1 MDGLWVILFTSIGT
15 VLGTAIVGLM
25 RQKSSRSTATGEE
38 LKTLKQ
44 RLQESDA
51 ALGETKASLDAMRE
65 QSSKYECSA
74 DENREDLRMRNQQ
87 LRLAVEE
94 VREQITRRTAAEQ
107 EAQALRE
114 QLIALSERLR
124 QPAVTDNEQTGSG
137 VLESTAAV
145 STLKEELEGEKR
157 LAPQLAEQI
166 TRPSEELPEQKRS
179 VEEVTHD
186 RVTLEQPADERE
198 RIKEIEESRSS
209 VSSLK
214 EELERERRL
223 SHEFTER
230 ITCLAEE
237 LVEQK
242 KTTEEATRQLVAAGE
257 RIQNLTDEIGGL
269 RASYSDLE
277 ARLQAEIQSAARRE
291 ELLTTARRKV
301 LLFFDELCAQLS
313 NDNHV
318 ASVHEDAQCSAVPS
332 RDGASNGDAVVHIVG
347 LPEHT
352 PPSDGKGV
360 ATLNGRSD

>member
-1 MDGLWVILFTSIGT
+1 MESHNRTMMDGMWVILFTSIGT

-25 RQKSSRSTATGEE
+25 RQRSSRSTATDEE
-38 LKTLKQ
+38 LKKLQQ
-44 RLQESDA
+44 RLQKSDE
-51 ALGETKASLDAMRE
+51 ALAETKASLDAMRE
-65 QSSKYECSA
+65 QSSKYERSA

-87 LRLAVEE
+87 LRLAAEE
-94 VREQITRRTAAEQ
+94 VREQTTRRTAAEQ

-114 QLIALSERLR
+114 QLTALRERLS
-124 QPAVTDNEQTGSG
+124 QPAVTGDEQTDSG
-137 VLESTAAV
+137 VRESTVAV
-145 STLKEELEGEKR
+145 STLKEESEGEKR

-166 TRPSEELPEQKRS
+166 TRPPEELPEPKGA

-186 RVTLEQPADERE
+186 RVTLEQLADERE
-198 RIKEIEESRSS
+198 WIKEIEESRSF

-223 SHEFTER
+223 SHEFAER
-230 ITCLAEE
+230 ITHLAAE

-242 KTTEEATRQLVAAGE
+242 KTTEEATRQLVAARE
-257 RIQNLTDEIGGL
+257 RIQNLTDEIGGM

-277 ARLQAEIQSAARRE
+277 ARLQVEIQSAVRRE
-291 ELLTTARRKV
+291 ELLTTARRRV
-301 LLFFDELCAQLS
+301 SLFFDELGAQLS

-332 RDGASNGDAVVHIVG
+332 RDEAANGDAVVHIVR

-352 PPSDGKGV
+352 PPSDGKV
-360 ATLNGRSD
+360 

>member
-1 MDGLWVILFTSIGT
+1 
-15 VLGTAIVGLM
+15 
-25 RQKSSRSTATGEE
+25 
-38 LKTLKQ
+38 
-44 RLQESDA
+44 
-51 ALGETKASLDAMRE
+51 
-65 QSSKYECSA
+65 
-74 DENREDLRMRNQQ
+74 
-87 LRLAVEE
+87 
-94 VREQITRRTAAEQ
+94 
-107 EAQALRE
+107 
-114 QLIALSERLR
+114 
-124 QPAVTDNEQTGSG
+124 
-137 VLESTAAV
+137 
-145 STLKEELEGEKR
+145 
-157 LAPQLAEQI
+157 
-166 TRPSEELPEQKRS
+166 

-257 RIQNLTDEIGGL
+257 RIQNLTDKIGGL
-269 RASYSDLE
+269 QASYSDLE
-277 ARLQAEIQSAARRE
+277 ARLQAAIQSAARRE

-318 ASVHEDAQCSAVPS
+318 ASVYEDAQCSAVPS

-347 LPEHT
+347 LLEHT

-360 ATLNGRSD
+360 AVLNPRSD

>member
-1 MDGLWVILFTSIGT
+1 MMDGMLVILFTSIGT
-15 VLGTAIVGLM
+15 VLGTAIVGFM
-25 RQKSSRSTATGEE
+25 RQRSSRSTSTDEE
-38 LKTLKQ
+38 LNTLQQ
-44 RLQESDA
+44 RLQKSDA
-51 ALGETKASLDAMRE
+51 ALVEAKASIDAMRQ
-65 QSSKYECSA
+65 QSSQYERSA

-87 LRLAVEE
+87 LRGAMEE
-94 VREQITRRTAAEQ
+94 VREEITRRSAAEH

-114 QLIALSERLR
+114 QVTVLRERLG
-124 QPAVTDNEQTGSG
+124 QPVVSDEQTSSG
-137 VLESTAAV
+137 VPESTAAA
-145 STLKEELEGEKR
+145 SILKEELEGEKR
-157 LAPQLAEQI
+157 VPQELAEQI
-166 TRPSEELPEQKRS
+166 THLSAELPERG
-179 VEEVTHD
+179 VEDVTHD
-186 RVTLEQPADERE
+186 HPTVEQPADERE
-198 RIKEIEESRSS
+198 RIKEIEESRSF

-214 EELERERRL
+214 EELERERCR
-223 SHEFTER
+223 SHEFTEQ
-230 ITCLAEE
+230 ITRLAEE

-291 ELLTTARRKV
+291 ELLTTARRRV
-301 LLFFDELCAQLS
+301 SLFFDELCAQLS

-318 ASVHEDAQCSAVPS
+318 ASVHEDNQGSAVPS
-332 RDGASNGDAVVHIVG
+332 RDGASNGDAIVHIVG